1 MGIQINKKSTLLW
14 LDDVRNP
21 FTSDWLLQYAPQYHY
36 RTPYEEEVVWVK
48 NYKDFCKWITENGLP
63 TVIGFDHDLGTTKT
77 GMDCVK
83 WCSEY
88 CMNNN
93 ELFPDY
99 VVQSANPVGKLN
111 MISYIENHK
120 KHCK

>member
-1 MGIQINKKSTLLW
+1 MMKIKKTLLW
-14 LDDVRNP
+14 LDDIRNP
-21 FTSDWLLQYAPQYHY
+21 YMKYLWLINWAPE
-36 RTPYEEEVVWVK
+36 YEYNQDGNHEVIWVK
-48 NYKDFCKWITENGLP
+48 SYTEFCEWISTFGIP
-63 TVIGFDHDLGTTKT
+63 DKIGFDHDLGTTKT